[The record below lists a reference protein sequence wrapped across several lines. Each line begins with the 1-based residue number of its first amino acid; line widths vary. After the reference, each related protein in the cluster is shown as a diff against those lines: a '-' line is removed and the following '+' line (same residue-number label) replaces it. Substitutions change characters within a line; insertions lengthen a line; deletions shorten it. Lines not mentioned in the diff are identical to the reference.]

1 MLDDAK
7 NNNIKIGKEIMDL
20 AESTQ
25 QRLTSERNLRFL
37 TT

>member
-1 MLDDAK
+1 MIDDAK
-7 NNNIKIGKEIMDL
+7 NNNIKIGKEITDL

-25 QRLTSERNLRFL
+25 RRLNSERNLRFL